1 MDRPPQSRE
10 FQSVFQEISK
20 LLELSENEIAG
31 GRIME
36 ACQCLLKANSL
47 DQSNLTVFTKL
58 GHCYL
63 LLGNYELSYTCY
75 CKVLQEGSGTVTEEA
90 WYGLGELYM
99 KQQKYLNAESSFK
112 SLLNINPNFEMSS
125 SVYLKL
131 AIIYKKLGNT
141 HKAITFFKASSHY
154 KDLLPNQLNEL
165 LIQLGGCF
173 EIIGNIKSASELYVE
188 AVKLNKSARNIVC
201 LAWMLIK
208 NSRFEKAQ
216 SLLFKASKLT
226 QNESKEYYDIQFVLS
241 LCHFKNQ
248 KLNECSKI
256 LMTLVTLY
264 PNEPY
269 YLACFGILE
278 ENMNKYSS
286 ALHYLWRATTVV
298 PDRHDIIMSISM
310 IYEKIGFINEAV
322 FMYMRIIEMFPW
334 HDQAKTRL
342 RECQTGQRLP
352 LGPLDI
358 INIDITEFPFHRT
371 IEPIPI
377 PQLEQEIVIP
387 KPVYSLFTVSNP
399 AFFQPD
405 PECLLSLPQKRG
417 AQEINNE

>member
-20 LLELSENEIAG
+20 LLELSENEITG
-31 GRIME
+31 GRVME
-36 ACQCLLKANSL
+36 ACQLLLKANSL

-75 CKVLQEGSGTVTEEA
+75 CKVIHEGSGGIIEEA

-99 KQQKYLNAESSFK
+99 KEQKYINAESSFK

-165 LIQLGGCF
+165 LIQLGNCF
-173 EIIGNIKSASELYVE
+173 EIIGKIKPASELYVE
-188 AVKLNKSARNIVC
+188 AVKLNKTARNVVC
-201 LAWMLIK
+201 LAWVLMK

-216 SLLFKASKLT
+216 TLLSKASKLT
-226 QNESKEYYDIQFVLS
+226 QNESKEYYDIQFVLA

-248 KLNECSKI
+248 KFIECGKI
-256 LMTLVTLY
+256 LMTLLELY

-286 ALHYLWRATTVV
+286 ALNYLWRAATVI

-358 INIDITEFPFHRT
+358 INIDITEFPFHRR
-371 IEPIPI
+371 IESLPAQ
-377 PQLEQEIVIP
+377 QLDQNIVIP
-387 KPVYSLFTVSNP
+387 KPVYSLFTMSNP
-399 AFFQPD
+399 EFFQQD
-405 PECLLSLPQKRG
+405 SDYSINLPQKRG
-417 AQEINNE
+417 AQGVIYE